1 VTLIAPEWTTDESLE
16 VGGITFNLLVEPGD
30 DTVED
35 SSSKAFV
42 LVKNRQQVERVIQL
56 MEALEPDRMVEVG
69 SFKGGSA
76 ALLAAL
82 RPEARITALDISPEP
97 VGALDQSIA
106 RKDLGGLIHTHHG
119 VDQSDVRRLAE
130 LVEGDHGESPLDYVV
145 DDASHFYRETR
156 ATFEV
161 LFPRLRCGGVYV
173 IEGWGWAHF
182 PEPHWQAGGGQFHDR
197 PALTN
202 LAVELM
208 MILGTGSNL
217 ISDVRISHHAVEV
230 VRGPADYAPHIKLE
244 EHYSNR
250 GLPFRPLI

>member
-1 VTLIAPEWTTDESLE
+1 VIAPEWTTEESLK

-30 DTVED
+30 FAVAD
-35 SSSKAFV
+35 SSSEAFV
-42 LVKNRQQVERVIQL
+42 LVRNRQQVERVIQL
-56 MEALEPDRMVEVG
+56 IQALQPDRMVEVV
-69 SFKGGSA
+69 SSKGGSS

-82 RPEARITALDISPEP
+82 RPEARITALDISREH
-97 VGALDQSIA
+97 VVALDQFIA
-106 RKDLGGLIHTHHG
+106 DKELDGRVHAHHG
-119 VDQSDVRRLAE
+119 VDQCDVRRLAE
-130 LVEGDHGESPLDYVV
+130 LVEGDHGKSPLDYVV

-250 GLPFRPLI
+250 GLPYRPLI